1 MYYRFW
7 DVFSVTYTYEPGR
20 SESLG
25 MLTSGPLAFNFLVGE
40 MLLGALIPA
49 ILLLVPRFRKSWTA
63 QVIAL
68 TLVVG
73 GVVAFRWDVN
83 MSGLLIILTYLPQ
96 EITAV
101 YTTYFPS
108 VIEILSGLG
117 VVAYG
122 ALAIT
127 IGVRYLNII
136 DHQRVKEE
144 MVEKPI
150 VVAAT
155 D

>member
-1 MYYRFW
+1 
-7 DVFSVTYTYEPGR
+7 
-20 SESLG
+20 
-25 MLTSGPLAFNFLVGE
+25 
-40 MLLGALIPA
+40 MLLGAFIPA
-49 ILLLVPRFRKSWTA
+49 ILLLVPRFRKSWSA

-68 TLVVG
+68 SLIVA

-83 MSGLLIILTYLPQ
+83 MSGLLVVLTYLPQ
-96 EITAV
+96 EVNTI

-108 VIEILSGLG
+108 IIEIISGAG

-127 IGVRYLNII
+127 LGVRYLNLI
-136 DHQRVKEE
+136 DHSGKERE
-144 MVEKPI
+144 VVETS
-150 VVAAT
+150 VAIAGT